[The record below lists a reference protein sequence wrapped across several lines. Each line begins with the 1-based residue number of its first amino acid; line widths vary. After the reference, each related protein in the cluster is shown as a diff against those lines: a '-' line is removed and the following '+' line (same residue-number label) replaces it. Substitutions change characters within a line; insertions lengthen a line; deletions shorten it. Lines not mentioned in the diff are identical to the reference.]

1 MNSCIKYILFTRRL
15 FLLPPLPHH
24 PLVCCSWPR
33 DSAGK
38 SRNFYCW
45 KTGSM
50 TFLNCKFALSL
61 QSLLNWLQQWW
72 IITDDQQQ
80 LMYCG
85 TSILTKGN
93 TSLYPPKI
101 CKYCST
107 SVLKYCST
115 CLLTSSIAWEIM
127 CGASREVTAPICKDG
142 KDITD
147 IPDHQKQTRSSTQCE
162 QH

>member
-1 MNSCIKYILFTRRL
+1 MNSCIKYIFLFTRRL

-93 TSLYPPKI
+93 TSLYPPKNLQ
-101 CKYCST
+101 
-107 SVLKYCST
+107 VLQYF
-115 CLLTSSIAWEIM
+115 
-127 CGASREVTAPICKDG
+127 
-142 KDITD
+142 
-147 IPDHQKQTRSSTQCE
+147 STQVL
-162 QH
+162 QHLSINIVHCLRDYVRCQSGSDRSHLQRWKRYNRYSWSSKAD